1 MAPSAP
7 AGPGLARGA
16 IGLREVLFQSVTH
29 MAPAAAV
36 AFSIPAGA
44 SYAAGALPLATLLA
58 LIAALFVAL
67 SIGELARH
75 LPSAGS
81 FYTYAS
87 KGIHPWMG
95 FLVAWAYAFAEAFIA
110 AFLFLV
116 FAITV
121 SGTLNTEFGWST
133 GTWWIWV
140 VACSLLVFILGYVG
154 IQISTEAGTLMGV
167 FEIVIFGALAI
178 WLIIDAGSSN
188 TLSVFTTQHATAEG
202 YGGISGVIAASV
214 FSILAF
220 TGFESAAPLAEE
232 ARDPRRTIR
241 KAVIYSALAIGAFYV
256 FTTYAATVYEGPGK
270 MTSFID
276 LGNGDPW
283 SYLARAVWGVGWV
296 LVFIAIIN
304 SAVANAN
311 AGANATT
318 RTWFAMGRIRLL
330 PAFMAA
336 IHPRWRSPHTAVIVQ
351 FVVALV
357 LALWLGF
364 QFEPYTAFIL
374 MATVFTLI
382 LISIYIVILVACIAY
397 YWRFQRQ
404 HANVIMHGLI
414 PILGIVVFVPAFL
427 TAAGIPAFRFVTP
440 LAYPI
445 SLAGPVVGIWMVIG
459 IVYLVYLA
467 NRHPDRL
474 AQTTRIFVD
483 EPETVPEAGSAAT
496 PSGER

>member
-1 MAPSAP
+1 MPVASDE
-7 AGPGLARGA
+7 GTGLARDA

-44 SYAAGALPLATLLA
+44 SYAAGALPLATVLA
-58 LIAALFVAL
+58 LIACLFVAL

-87 KGIHPWMG
+87 KGLHPWVG

-121 SGTLNTEFGWST
+121 SGTLNTEYGWST

-140 VACSLLVFILGYVG
+140 VASSLLVFVLGYVG
-154 IQISTEAGTLMGV
+154 IRISTKAGTAMGV
-167 FEIVIFGALAI
+167 FEIVVFGALAV
-178 WLIIDAGSSN
+178 WLIVEAGSHN
-188 TLSVFTTQHATAEG
+188 TLSVFTTHHATAQG
-202 YGGISGVIAASV
+202 YTGFSGVIAACV
-214 FSILAF
+214 YSILAF

-241 KAVIYSALAIGAFYV
+241 KAVIYSAFAIGAFYV
-256 FTTYAATVYEGPGK
+256 LTTYAATVYRGAGNMADFVK
-270 MTSFID
+270 
-276 LGNGDPW
+276 LNNGDPW
-283 SYLARAVWGVGWV
+283 TFLARAVWGVGWLV
-296 LVFIAIIN
+296 VFIAIIN

-336 IHPRWRSPHTAVIVQ
+336 IHPRWKSPHVAVTVQ

-364 QFEPYTAFIL
+364 QYKPYTAFIL
-374 MATVFTLI
+374 MATIFTLI
-382 LISIYIVILVACIAY
+382 LILIYIVILVACIAY

-404 HANVIMHGLI
+404 EANLVMHGLI
-414 PILGIVVFVPAFL
+414 PILGIAVFIPVFL
-427 TAAGIPAFRFVTP
+427 TAAGIPAFKFVAK

-445 SLAGPVVGIWMVIG
+445 SLAGPVVGVWMVLG
-459 IVYLVYLA
+459 VAYLA
-467 NRHPDRL
+467 YLHYRHPDRVE
-474 AQTTRIFVD
+474 QTGRIFID
-483 EPETVPEAGSAAT
+483 EPPVSPAGPTELEPAA
-496 PSGER
+496 E

>member
-1 MAPSAP
+1 MPVAARE
-7 AGPGLARGA
+7 GPGLARNA
-16 IGLREVLFQSVTH
+16 IGLREVLFQSITH

-44 SYAAGALPLATLLA
+44 SYAAGALPLATVLA
-58 LIAALFVAL
+58 LIACLFVAL

-87 KGIHPWMG
+87 KGLHPWMG

-140 VACSLLVFILGYVG
+140 VAASLLVFVLGYVG
-154 IQISTEAGTLMGV
+154 IRISTKVGTGMGV
-167 FEIVIFGALAI
+167 FEIVVFGALAV
-178 WLIIDAGSSN
+178 WLIVEAGSNN
-188 TLSVFTTQHATAEG
+188 TLSVFTTHHATAQG
-202 YGGISGVIAASV
+202 YTGFSGVIAACV
-214 FSILAF
+214 YSILAF

-256 FTTYAATVYEGPGK
+256 FTTYAATVYRGPGNMADFVK
-270 MTSFID
+270 
-276 LGNGDPW
+276 LNNGDPW
-283 SYLARAVWGVGWV
+283 TFLGRAVWGVGWL

-336 IHPRWRSPHTAVIVQ
+336 IHPRWKSPHVAVTVQ

-364 QFEPYTAFIL
+364 QYKPYTAFIL
-374 MATVFTLI
+374 MATIFTLVLI
-382 LISIYIVILVACIAY
+382 LIYIVILVACITY

-404 HANVIMHGLI
+404 EANLVMHGLI
-414 PILGIVVFVPAFL
+414 PVLGIAVFIPVFL
-427 TAAGIPAFRFVTP
+427 TAAGIPAFKFVAK
-440 LAYPI
+440 LSYPI
-445 SLAGPVVGIWMVIG
+445 SLAGPVVGVWMVLG
-459 IVYLVYLA
+459 VAYLA
-467 NRHPDRL
+467 YLHYRHPDRL
-474 AQTTRIFVD
+474 EQTGRIFID
-483 EPETVPEAGSAAT
+483 EPPASPARSTELEPAT
-496 PSGER
+496 E